1 MKETLKPLWRIS
13 KWLNI
18 ISIDEL
24 NRLRRYLNFQ
34 LMESEQFF
42 QIDLNRN
49 NWVNSLIHTKFNRI
63 YWNWFIWWLKD
74 LNEIFFDISEFEWIE
89 MILHNLESNIQMNTI
104 TISSM
109 IKLKN
114 NQILSIIVK
123 SLWNRMIDET
133 TYWIVSTEFNWI
145 IKQQHSHFLSN

>member
-1 MKETLKPLWRIS
+1 MKEILKSLWRIS

-18 ISIDEL
+18 ISIHEL
-24 NRLRRYLNFQ
+24 NQSRRYLNFK
-34 LMESEQFF
+34 LIWSDKFF

-49 NWVNSLIHTKFNRI
+49 NWVNSLIHSKFNQI
-63 YWNWFIWWLKD
+63 DWNWFIWQLND
-74 LNEIFFDISEFEWIE
+74 LNEIFFNFSEFEWIE

-104 TISSM
+104 TVSSN

-123 SLWNRMIDET
+123 SLWNRIIDET
-133 TYWIVSTEFNWI
+133 TNWI